1 MTELKYIVMFLCSRN
16 MNSLEAEGRAEV
28 LSDFPFLFF
37 YYLIRANILHK
48 SKQQLKNLPHKLR

>member
-28 LSDFPFLFF
+28 LSDFSFS
-37 YYLIRANILHK
+37 IL
-48 SKQQLKNLPHKLR
+48 LLPN